1 MRMQSGRCI
10 VRCFILNDY
19 RADACQ
25 PLSDDALIGR
35 FRSGDEDAFEAI
47 VSRYVGLIS
56 SAAARYSGVAGDL
69 DAGDL
74 VQEGL
79 VVLLFACRDYDASRG
94 SSFKNYLMRCVRHRY
109 VSILRHVNRESAVP
123 VQNIVSIEDEDDSVP
138 DVTSSS
144 PCELVETKEH
154 IARLY
159 QNLRDRLSDFEYRV
173 ALLHLSGYSYKEIA
187 ERLDVPLKTV
197 DNAQTRIRQKLSR

>member
-1 MRMQSGRCI
+1 MYCE
-10 VRCFILNDY
+10 VLNLDDY
-19 RADACQ
+19 RADTFQA
-25 PLSDDALIGR
+25 LSDEELIGR
-35 FRSGDEDAFEAI
+35 FRSGSEDAFEAV
-47 VSRYVGLIS
+47 VSRYIGLITASATRYS
-56 SAAARYSGVAGDL
+56 SAAADL

-94 SSFKNYLMRCVRHRY
+94 SSFKNYLMRCVENRY
-109 VSILRHVNRESAVP
+109 VSLLRHVSRESAVP
-123 VQNIVSIEDEDDSVP
+123 VQNIISIEDEDDSVP

-144 PCELVETKEH
+144 PGELIETKEYVAQLH
-154 IARLY
+154 QI
-159 QNLRDRLSDFEYRV
+159 LRDRLSDLEYRV

-187 ERLDVPLKTV
+187 GRLDVPVKTV